1 MKHIIIFSIILL
13 SFSTQA
19 QHTSQL
25 DSLYN
30 GGAKSF
36 ETNVIAKI
44 KTPIKSVQLGHYGVV
59 ILEIKVDKNGEAQL
73 KQLTYI
79 DEEIHEAVKS
89 IYPLA
94 RLGWLKK
101 GNEYKVHQPIIFSP
115 DSDYISIMGKSIQG
129 YESHFND
136 SFIAPYIQN
145 AAVTTTIE
153 RKSLGYQSSSSSASR
168 GAVSTSRSPQTTAS
182 TSVSSSAPKLANI
195 QKLDKKINDQLK
207 KNKTKK
213 AFKLINEYLCYNP
226 FDKDLLS
233 KRMNIAKELGDNTYQ
248 LFDEAWL
255 IVLDKT
261 TVD

>member
-1 MKHIIIFSIILL
+1 MKHIITLGIILL
-13 SFSTQA
+13 SFSIQA
-19 QHTSQL
+19 QNMSQL
-25 DSLYN
+25 DSLYK
-30 GGAKSF
+30 GGAKGF
-36 ETNVIAKI
+36 ETTVISKI
-44 KTPIKSVQLGHYGVV
+44 KTPIKSVQSGHYGVV

-101 GNEYKVHQPIIFSP
+101 DNEYNVHQPIIFSP
-115 DSDYISIMGKSIQG
+115 DSDYISIIGKSIQG

-168 GAVSTSRSPQTTAS
+168 GAVSAARSPQTTSS
-182 TSVSSSAPKLANI
+182 TSVSSSGPKLANM

-226 FDKDLLS
+226 FNQELLL
-233 KRMNIAKELGDNTYQ
+233 KRMEIAEDLGDNTYER
-248 LFDEAWL
+248 FDKDWSEIL
-255 IVLDKT
+255 IQD
-261 TVD
+261 